1 MKEASENIPLFKKW
15 KYWYAAV
22 ILFLCML
29 IIFFAWFTKYF
40 L

>member
-1 MKEASENIPLFKKW
+1 MKEVPKNIPLFKKW

-22 ILFLCML
+22 IGFLSIL

-40 L
+40 S